1 MGLLHVCQI
10 SAAGCTP
17 FRRYGRTCVTTP
29 SQKAV
34 FCTFPRVT
42 NSTASSALIY
52 TRGAAIRRPQ
62 DTTVA
67 DGQILP
73 YRFWICRTAGELL
86 PPKHSNFNAEVRFRR
101 HLVTASTTISS
112 LLSEIIVDNSPDNR
126 SAEYELPGLITA
138 STAGTQTW
146 LATQYWHL
154 SRC

>member
-1 MGLLHVCQI
+1 M
-10 SAAGCTP
+10 
-17 FRRYGRTCVTTP
+17 TTP
-29 SQKAV
+29 SKKAV
-34 FCTFPRVT
+34 FCTFINAT
-42 NSTASSALIY
+42 NLTVSSALIY
-52 TRGAAIRRPQ
+52 TRGAAIPLPR
-62 DTTVA
+62 DTAVV
-67 DGQILP
+67 DGQILR
-73 YRFWICRTAGELL
+73 YRFWMCRTAGELL
-86 PPKHSNFNAEVRFRR
+86 PPKHSKFNAEVRFRR